1 MNPSSLRMQATR
13 SLGKIPCN
21 SLIIPRKWKALWR
34 VGIGWLMGC
43 CHQRG
48 LRDPRMARMD
58 ETCCSGSSLQGS
70 TGGQMT
76 WACRIVHGSAMP
88 SDILGIMGL
97 ISIPR

>member
-76 WACRIVHGSAMP
+76 WASELFMALQCP
-88 SDILGIMGL
+88 L
-97 ISIPR
+97 ISLASWG